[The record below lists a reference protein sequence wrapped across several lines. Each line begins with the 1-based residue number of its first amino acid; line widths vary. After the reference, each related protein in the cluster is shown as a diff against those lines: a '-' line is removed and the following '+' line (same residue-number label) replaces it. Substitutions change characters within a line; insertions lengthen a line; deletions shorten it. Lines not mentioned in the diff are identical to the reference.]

1 MKRMEIFVI
10 ERFSIDLAIFDVLW
24 LYCFSIS
31 SVMIAVRVL
40 TFERRLLEFFGID
53 QAYFSIKLTQPSLE

>member
-1 MKRMEIFVI
+1 MEIFVI

-53 QAYFSIKLTQPSLE
+53 QAYFSIKFT